1 MSDAGLVGRQL
12 LMRRHHC
19 CALPMQ
25 IGPVVRLR
33 SRWTN
38 WLRAHTLSSGAVTL
52 AQKPGPSNAR
62 TTSGRT
68 SHDTVCVRRLCRL
81 FLSAEPPPALERGLP
96 INLLQNSIKLTNE
109 PPEGLR
115 PNLIRAFNSFNEEM
129 LESCAKQVRLS

>member
-1 MSDAGLVGRQL
+1 M
-12 LMRRHHC
+12 MKRHHC
-19 CALPMQ
+19 RTLPMQ
-25 IGPVVRLR
+25 IGPAVRLR
-33 SRWTN
+33 SEWTN
-38 WLRAHTLSSGAVTL
+38 WLRAHTRSSGAVTL
-52 AQKPGPSNAR
+52 ARQPGPSNAR
-62 TTSGRT
+62 TKSGHT
-68 SHDTVCVRRLCRL
+68 SHDTVRVCARRLCRL